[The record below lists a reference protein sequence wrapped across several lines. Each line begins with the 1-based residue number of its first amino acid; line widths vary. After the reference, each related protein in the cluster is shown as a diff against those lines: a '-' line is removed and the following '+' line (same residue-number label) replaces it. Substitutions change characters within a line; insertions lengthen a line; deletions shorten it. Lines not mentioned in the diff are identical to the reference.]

1 MSLPMKTNWRVTIN
15 FDFEDDFQAQV
26 AKTAVTV
33 NNSLQDYTRLDNHAP
48 TYEMMTPG
56 FKPLTV

>member
-15 FDFEDDFQAQV
+15 FYSEDDYQARV
-26 AKTAVTV
+26 VKTAVTV
-33 NNSLQDYTRLDNHAP
+33 NNSLQDYTRLDNNAP
-48 TYEMMTPG
+48 TYEITPG